1 MIRRRSAFGLFF
13 IAVAVVLG
21 LAMVVGAFQIL
32 PALAQTVP
40 TPTVTIATDQS
51 VVHEGGEASFTLN
64 VRRWAESPLDPLTVR
79 VRTWEPNQ
87 RSPDDT
93 NPSEQIHTVTFPA
106 VPFTD
111 PSASF
116 LDQRK
121 TVTVTVTD
129 DREPEVSDFLRA
141 EVLEDFARAI
151 GSVDHVEIRIEDGEA
166 IGIRPSDT
174 ALETEE
180 GAPDVEP
187 GGVGPVTIMGITGT
201 ELPPGKATPAPTGQ
215 ARSIPPAVTVR
226 TGQNGDAAGDGLSG
240 SGRVGNQDD
249 SRYVTVDPTNHV
261 IVEGGSARYQ
271 ILLHGERT
279 EDVIVEARVLSIIAT
294 HTVRDSEEGVWF
306 DWPFYLDTNTDD
318 DRYTITHTLTGNNYD
333 EVSVASVTVNVEDKD
348 PVMGYKLVRVGPV
361 DEDAGTMRVEVRAV
375 TQESGEPTIDYA
387 IRLRSIDGTAKSGI
401 DFEGMDETLWFRADD
416 FEEFEPTQISS
427 RYRQTMFV
435 DIPIIDDEIE
445 EDTESFRLKLQEVLG
460 YHTPVFLADEIDVTI
475 KDDEPPSVE
484 VSFEQAGY
492 NVAESDDGS
501 TVDVQE
507 NKVTVTVTLSKDP
520 KRRVNIPISRMN
532 QGGASDS
539 DYSRVPPLVIFN
551 SGDQVLTFT
560 FTATDDAVDDDG
572 ESVELSFGSPL
583 PDGVSAGIISEAT
596 VSITD
601 DDTARVT
608 VTPLELT
615 IEEGNQD
622 TYNVVLNT
630 EPAGDVTVTIGGLT
644 GTEVTLDQGI
654 LTFDEQN
661 WNQRQTVTVTAGHDA
676 DLAEDTIT
684 LRHTV
689 TSVDDGNYHGLSAGS
704 VIVTVTDDDTAGVT
718 VTPTVLEIGEGS
730 QDTYNVVLNAE
741 PAGDVT
747 VTIGGTTG
755 TDLTLDQDILTFDEQ
770 NWNQRQT
777 VTVTAGHDSDV
788 NHENITLTH
797 TVTSVDDG
805 NYHGLSA
812 GSVTVTVTDDD
823 IVAVAVSFDQDTH
836 MAPEGGSARIRVTLS
851 EDPKRRV
858 IIWLTRANQGG
869 ATADDYQVLVGL
881 DFRSGETQK
890 TFSFLAVQDDVDD
903 DGESVK
909 LSFSSPLPEGVF
921 AGTINETVVSIIDDD
936 DPRVEV
942 SFEHAWYSVLE
953 GGSVAVTVTLSADP
967 ERTVIVP
974 LTARNQMGATS
985 DDYSPV
991 PDSLTFYGGETEK
1004 SFTFT
1009 AIEDEVDDDWEKVRL
1024 EFGPTLPARVSAGT
1038 PDYAEVLITGERT
1051 THIQKVKPNGT
1062 ADYSTTVSGRF
1073 LVRIH
1078 FLPSASELLE
1088 EDLEVT
1094 GGTVLDILARPRDSL
1109 NVWYVSILVD
1119 DILPG
1124 EEAPTVTVR
1133 VPEDVVEG
1141 GNPAAEVTY
1150 DVLPALT
1157 ALLTTDA
1164 TEPVTGNFQATVTF
1178 SEDVTEFPGG
1188 TEGSAVWYFSPSE
1201 DLAITNGTF
1210 VSYRKVTDRV
1220 YEITVMPDFGPGLTT
1235 TTITLPYGKVA
1246 TGFNTD
1252 IWNLEANLL
1261 EVQAGRWTLDFEQ
1274 AAYTVDEGADVT
1286 VTVTMD
1292 ADPLTAVEIPLV
1304 ITDQNG
1310 AEAGDYSGIPISLT
1324 FSAGDIVKTFTFSA
1338 TDDSIDDDGESVRIG
1353 IGTPLPNGIKRGNP
1367 SRAIVTI
1374 TDNDEPGVSISKA
1387 SLDIEEGDS
1396 ASYEVE
1402 LDTEPAGDVTVT
1414 IGGTTGT
1421 DLSLDPAS
1429 LTFTDQNWN
1438 QPQTVTVTAG
1448 EDADKVDE
1456 APATLRH
1463 TVSSLDDGAY
1473 NGLSADDV
1481 TVTIT
1486 DDDEPGVS
1494 ISETS
1499 LEIEEGDSASYEVE
1513 LDTEPAG
1520 DVTVTIGGTTGTDL
1534 SLDQAS
1540 LTFTDQNWSV
1550 PQRVTV
1556 TADHDSDA
1564 VDEAPA
1570 TITHTVSSLDDGAY
1584 DGLDADDVTVS
1595 ITDDDEPGVSISE
1608 TSLEIEEGNSDT
1620 YEVQLDTEPAGDVT
1634 VTVGGTTG
1642 TDLSLDPA
1650 SLTFTEQN
1658 WNVPQRV
1665 TVTAGEDS
1673 DAANEAQVT
1682 ITHTVRSPGDGA

>member
-226 TGQNGDAAGDGLSG
+226 TGQAGDAAGDGLSG
-240 SGRVGNQDD
+240 SGRVGNQGDN
-249 SRYVTVDPTNHV
+249 RYATVSQTSFGVNEEDEPT
-261 IVEGGSARYQ
+261 IVYR
-271 ILLHGERT
+271 ITLHGDRT
-279 EDVIVEARVLSIIAT
+279 ENVIS
-294 HTVRDSEEGVWF
+294 TVRLASNSPPFAAISDEDTIPPSSDGIEWR
-306 DWPFYLDTNTDD
+306 WPVRHDTNTDD
-318 DRYTITHTLTGNNYD
+318 GDYTVTHMLRGGGFD
-333 EVSVASVTVNVEDKD
+333 EVSVDSVDIYIVDDD
-348 PVMGYKLVRVGPV
+348 PVMGYKLVGVGPV

-375 TQESGEPTIDYA
+375 TQERGQPTIDYA

-445 EDTESFRLKLQEVLG
+445 EDTESFRLKLEQVPE
-460 YHTPVFLADEIDVTI
+460 YYTPVFLTDEIDVTI

-560 FTATDDAVDDDG
+560 ITATDDAVDDDG

-630 EPAGDVTVTIGGLT
+630 EPAGDVTVTIGGTT
-644 GTEVTLDQGI
+644 GTDLSLDPDT
-654 LTFDEQN
+654 LTFTEQN
-661 WNQRQTVTVTAGHDA
+661 WDQPQRVTVTAEHDGDAVNEPQATLTHTASSVEDDYDGLKAA
-676 DLAEDTIT
+676 D
-684 LRHTV
+684 
-689 TSVDDGNYHGLSAGS
+689 
-704 VIVTVTDDDTAGVT
+704 VTVTISDDDEPGVSISKAA
-718 VTPTVLEIGEGS
+718 LEIEEGDS
-730 QDTYNVVLNAE
+730 DTYEVALDTE

-755 TDLTLDQDILTFDEQ
+755 TDLSLDPASLTFTEQ
-770 NWNQRQT
+770 NWDVPQT
-777 VTVTAGHDSDV
+777 VTVTAEHDGDAV
-788 NHENITLTH
+788 DEAEATLTH

-823 IVAVAVSFDQDTH
+823 IVVVAVSFDQDTH

-881 DFRSGETQK
+881 DFRSGQTQK

-936 DPRVEV
+936 VTV
-942 SFEHAWYSVLE
+942 NFEHDSYSVVE
-953 GGSVAVTVTLSADP
+953 GGSVAVTVTLNSDP
-967 ERTVIVP
+967 QRMVIIP
-974 LTARNQMGATS
+974 LTAAHEGGATS
-985 DDYSPV
+985 ADYSGV
-991 PDSLTFYGGETEK
+991 PADLTFNSGETDK
-1004 SFTFT
+1004 SFIFT
-1009 AIEDEVDDDWEKVRL
+1009 AIEDTVDDEGEIVRL
-1024 EFGPTLPARVSAGT
+1024 GIGHQLPAGVIAGT
-1038 PDYAEVLITGERT
+1038 QDQTGVSIRGERT

-1396 ASYEVE
+1396 DTYEVA

-1421 DLSLDPAS
+1421 DLSLDQDT

-1499 LEIEEGDSASYEVE
+1499 LEIEEGDSDTYEVE

-1595 ITDDDEPGVSISE
+1595 ITDDDDE
-1608 TSLEIEEGNSDT
+1608 
-1620 YEVQLDTEPAGDVT
+1620 
-1634 VTVGGTTG
+1634 
-1642 TDLSLDPA
+1642 PA
-1650 SLTFTEQN
+1650 SLEM
-1658 WNVPQRV
+1658 RV
-1665 TVTAGEDS
+1665 LAGGRRTV
-1673 DAANEAQVT
+1673 
-1682 ITHTVRSPGDGA
+1682 